1 MTRGGCSRC
10 PSPGGSRLRRV
21 KPVSCLREEH
31 TLRGVRR
38 GLGAHGQSLLSSP
51 RSTRFPVLPARSLR
65 HADPAV
71 RDASAEPRY
80 PGEASRS
87 PGRDPGPRASPR
99 RPLPLS
105 HTASPSC
112 EGDGSPGAPSPRPT
126 RSLASGSAR
135 GGRQCISGSSCAVTG
150 ASAENALENLSLG
163 WSPKRARRCGCRRS
177 GKAPK
182 TDSEVRGPLESLNPT
197 TQGRHYG
204 VASIFAERTCCSFLI
219 TLGRAQSSGFPVYPW
234 FLSRLSCWH
243 RFYLSSDPGHWDNQL
258 AECVSSRGSALFKF
272 GLKSLRGKREPQG
285 GSFSPPWRPES
296 ETRAWAAPVPS
307 APRPS

>member
-1 MTRGGCSRC
+1 MA
-10 PSPGGSRLRRV
+10 PL
-21 KPVSCLREEH
+21 VSH
-31 TLRGVRR
+31 
-38 GLGAHGQSLLSSP
+38 
-51 RSTRFPVLPARSLR
+51 
-65 HADPAV
+65 D
-71 RDASAEPRY
+71 
-80 PGEASRS
+80 
-87 PGRDPGPRASPR
+87 
-99 RPLPLS
+99 
-105 HTASPSC
+105 
-112 EGDGSPGAPSPRPT
+112 APSPRPT
-126 RSLASGSAR
+126 RSLALGSAR

-243 RFYLSSDPGHWDNQL
+243 RFYFSSDPGHWDNQL
-258 AECVSSRGSALFKF
+258 AECKLSSRGSALFKF

-285 GSFSPPWRPES
+285 GSFSRPWRLKP